1 MKRSF
6 TSIPQLYRNVKRWTE
21 IISVLSKYGLADWLG
36 RLNIDWMKD
45 LIRAPD
51 GELVS
56 HQKKSVLIRM
66 ALTELGPTFIKFGQL
81 LSTRPDLIGPE
92 LADELSHLQSDAP
105 SDDFSEVRETVEK
118 ELGKTIE
125 QVFESFDE
133 QPIASASIG
142 QVHRATLL
150 PGIGN
155 SNGSAELDE
164 VVVKVR
170 HTNIER
176 KIETDLDILSGLASL
191 AERLDDFKNYQP
203 TLIVEEVSKTLR
215 RELIFD
221 REYRNLIQFR
231 VIFKKERSVVIP
243 KPVGALCSTQM
254 LTMQRLDGIKLRDAQ
269 KTPPAGIEL
278 VDIAKNGANIYLK
291 MIFQHGFYHADP
303 HPGNILLMKN
313 GKLGLIDFGM
323 VGRISEQLREDVET
337 MLVAIVNRDVPLLA
351 MIIKRIGKCP
361 SNLKE
366 SALHGDIA
374 DFVGQYSTQVLS
386 QFEMSAALRD
396 FVEIVRRYN
405 ILLPAEA
412 SLLIKTLISL
422 EGTARLLN
430 PEFSLMEIMKPYQRM
445 LTLRRLSPTR
455 QARKMQRFYMQL
467 EQLADGLPQRIT
479 HILEQVQNGRFDIHL
494 DHRRLGP
501 TVNRLVLGMLTSA
514 IFLGSSWMLSANVPP
529 LLFPEHGPWGIRD
542 LSVLGLFGMMCSV
555 LLGFRLVWAIRKSG
569 NLDQQNE

>member
-6 TSIPQLYRNVKRWTE
+6 TSIPQLYRNVKRWAE
-21 IISVLSKYGLADWLG
+21 IVSILSKYGLADWLG

-45 LIRAPD
+45 WIRAPD

-56 HQKKSVLIRM
+56 HQKKPALIRM

-92 LADELSHLQSDAP
+92 LADELSRLQSDAP
-105 SDDFSEVRETVEK
+105 SDDFSEVRKTVEQ
-118 ELGKTIE
+118 ELGKPIE
-125 QVFESFDE
+125 QVFESFE
-133 QPIASASIG
+133 EVPIASASIG

-150 PGIGN
+150 PDIADAHYPG
-155 SNGSAELDE
+155 ELAE

-170 HTNIER
+170 HTNIEP

-203 TLIVEEVSKTLR
+203 TLIVDEVSKTLR
-215 RELIFD
+215 RELVFD
-221 REYRNLIQFR
+221 REYRNLVQFR
-231 VIFKKERSVVIP
+231 VLFEKEASVVIP
-243 KPVGALCSTQM
+243 RPIGPLCSTQI

-269 KTPPAGIEL
+269 QDPPQDVEL
-278 VDIAKNGANIYLK
+278 VDVARNGANLYLK

-303 HPGNILLMKN
+303 HPGNILLMEN

-337 MLVAIVNRDVPLLA
+337 MLVSIVNRDVPLLA

-361 SNLKE
+361 NDLNE

-374 DFVGQYSTQVLS
+374 DFVGQYSTQILS
-386 QFEMSAALRD
+386 QFDMSAALSD
-396 FVEIVRRYN
+396 FVEMVRRYN

-430 PEFSLMEIMKPYQRM
+430 PEFSLMEIMKPYQRI
-445 LTLRRLSPTR
+445 LTLRRLSPAR

-467 EQLADGLPQRIT
+467 EQLADGLPQRIN
-479 HILEQVQNGRFDIHL
+479 HILEQVQTGGFDIHL

-514 IFLGSSWMLSANVPP
+514 LFLGSSWMLAAAVPP
-529 LLFPEHGPWGIRD
+529 LLFPESGPWGIRD
-542 LSVLGLFGMMCSV
+542 LSVLGMFGMLCSV
-555 LLGFRLVWAIRKSG
+555 MLGFRLVWAIRKSG
-569 NLDQQNE
+569 NLDQQNK

>member
-21 IISVLSKYGLADWLG
+21 IISVLSKYGLADWLR

-92 LADELSHLQSDAP
+92 LADELSQLQSDAP

-118 ELGKTIE
+118 ELGKSIE

-150 PGIGN
+150 PGIGS
-155 SNGSAELDE
+155 SNGAADLDD

-203 TLIVEEVSKTLR
+203 TLIVDEVSKTLR

-243 KPVGALCSTQM
+243 KPIGALCSTQM

-269 KTPPAGIEL
+269 ENPPPGIEL
-278 VDIAKNGANIYLK
+278 VNIAKNGANIYLK

-351 MIIKRIGKCP
+351 MVIKRIGKCP
-361 SNLKE
+361 SNLNE

-396 FVEIVRRYN
+396 FVEMVRRYN

-430 PEFSLMEIMKPYQRM
+430 PEFSLMEIMKPYQRL

-479 HILEQVQNGRFDIHL
+479 HILEQVQSGRFDIHL

-514 IFLGSSWMLSANVPP
+514 LFLGSSWMLSANVPP
-529 LLFPEHGPWGIRD
+529 LLFPEQGPWGIRD
-542 LSVLGLFGMMCSV
+542 LSVLGLFGMVFSV

-569 NLDQQNE
+569 NLDQQEE

>member
-1 MKRSF
+1 MKRAF

-21 IISVLSKYGLADWLG
+21 IISILSKYGLADWLG

-45 LIRAPD
+45 WIRAPD

-56 HQKKSVLIRM
+56 HQKQSALIRM
-66 ALTELGPTFIKFGQL
+66 ALTDLGPTFIKFGQL

-92 LADELSHLQSDAP
+92 LAEELSLLQSDAP
-105 SDDFSEVRETVEK
+105 SDDFSEIRKTVEG
-118 ELGKTIE
+118 EMGKRIE
-125 QVFESFDE
+125 DVFESFDE
-133 QPIASASIG
+133 VPIASASIG
-142 QVHRATLL
+142 QVHRAILR
-150 PGIGN
+150 PDMAD
-155 SNGSAELDE
+155 NGQSREHSD

-170 HTNIER
+170 HTNIEP

-203 TLIVEEVSKTLR
+203 TMIVEEISKTLR

-221 REYRNLIQFR
+221 REYRNLVQFR
-231 VIFKKERSVVIP
+231 VLFEKEDSVVIP
-243 KPVGALCSTQM
+243 RPIAPYCSTQM
-254 LTMQRLDGIKLRDAQ
+254 LTMERLDGVKLRDAQ
-269 KTPPAGIEL
+269 REPPTGIQL
-278 VDIAKNGANIYLK
+278 ADIAKNGANLYLK

-303 HPGNILLMKN
+303 HPGNILLMEN

-337 MLVAIVNRDVPLLA
+337 MLVSIVNRDVPMLA

-361 SNLKE
+361 SDLNE

-374 DFVGQYSTQVLS
+374 DYVGQYSTQVLS
-386 QFEMSAALRD
+386 QFDMSAALSD
-396 FVEIVRRYN
+396 FVEMVRRYN

-430 PEFSLMEIMKPYQRM
+430 PEFSLMEIMKPYQRI
-445 LTLRRLSPTR
+445 LTLRRLSPSR

-467 EQLADGLPQRIT
+467 EQLADGLPQRIN
-479 HILEQVQNGRFDIHL
+479 HILEQVQTGRFDIHL

-514 IFLGSSWMLSANVPP
+514 LFLGSSWMLASAVPP
-529 LLFPEHGPWGIRD
+529 LLFPEQGPLGIRD
-542 LSVLGLFGMMCSV
+542 LSVFGLFGMLCSV
-555 LLGFRLVWAIRKSG
+555 MLGLRLVWAIRKSG
-569 NLDQQNE
+569 NLDQQDK